1 MPHVEETDPEG
12 VDFGWVMQMT
22 FVTTILVGAP
32 IVATLSL
39 FVQLTGWAE
48 WAEFAI
54 RVGAVVWFCTAAG
67 VYAYA
72 RYRE

>member
-12 VDFGWVMQMT
+12 VDFGWVMQVT

-32 IVATLSL
+32 AVAVFSL
-39 FVQLTGWAE
+39 LVDLTSWAA

-54 RVGAVVWFCTAAG
+54 RVGAAVWFCTAAG

-72 RYRE
+72 RYVE